1 MQPSPE
7 HESWAPSLQTLLSG
21 DKFICDAGYKIVGQV

>member
-7 HESWAPSLQTLLSG
+7 HEFWVPSLQKLLFG
-21 DKFICDAGYKIVGQV
+21 VKFICDAGYKIVGQA